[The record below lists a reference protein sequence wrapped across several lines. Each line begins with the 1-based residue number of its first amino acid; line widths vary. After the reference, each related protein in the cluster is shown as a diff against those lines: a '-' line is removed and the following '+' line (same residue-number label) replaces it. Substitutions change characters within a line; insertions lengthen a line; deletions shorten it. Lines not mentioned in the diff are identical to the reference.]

1 MKPVLLVVCG
11 VLLFLVAGDMTLP
24 QERTKGLS
32 RTIEGFTLGMSKDE
46 AWAIVRDRLRKA
58 TLTVLVRPENDWT
71 RSFRIHGGQYPSSL
85 GFIEAEF
92 YPERSPGDGKG
103 EINDIYGKIG
113 QLEQSAVF
121 KSGTTKSITLNF
133 YKLKLYKIDILPLVE
148 YDIMYKALLE
158 KYGLS
163 QEVYTHPGRNSWK
176 VYEWKDKETT
186 IRTCNCQGI
195 PLEDGTL
202 FYIDNALYAQVRQAA
217 SAAKK
222 PLEEKEQRPQHTLPK
237 QY

>member
-1 MKPVLLVVCG
+1 MKPVLLGVCG
-11 VLLFLVAGDMTLP
+11 VLLFLVAGDITLP

-148 YDIMYKALLE
+148 YDIMYKALRE

-163 QEVYTHPGRNSWK
+163 QEVYTHPGRISWK

-186 IRTCNCQGI
+186 IRTCNCQGV
-195 PLEDGTL
+195 PLDSKSTP
-202 FYIDNALYAQVRQAA
+202 YTHNACKINV
-217 SAAKK
+217 
-222 PLEEKEQRPQHTLPK
+222 
-237 QY
+237 

>member
-11 VLLFLVAGDMTLP
+11 VLLLLVAGDITLP
-24 QERTKGLS
+24 QAMTMGLS
-32 RTIEGFTLGMSKDE
+32 RTIEGFTLGMSKEE
-46 AWAIVRDRLRKA
+46 AWAIVRDGLRKG
-58 TLTVLVRPENDWT
+58 TLTVLVRVENDWT
-71 RSFRIHGGQYPSSL
+71 RSFRIYNGQYPSKL

-103 EINDIYGKIG
+103 GINKVYGKIG

-133 YKLKLYKIDILPLVE
+133 YKSKLYKIDILPLVE
-148 YDIMYKALLE
+148 YNIMYKALLE

-163 QEVYTHPGRNSWK
+163 QEVYAQPGHNPWK
-176 VYEWKDKETT
+176 IYEWRDKETT
-186 IRTCNCQGI
+186 IRTCNCQETD
-195 PLEDGTL
+195 LENGTL
-202 FYIDNALYAQVRQAA
+202 FYIDNTLYALVRQAA
-217 SAAKK
+217 LAAKK
-222 PLEEKEQRPQHTLPK
+222 ALEEEQRHQHTLPK